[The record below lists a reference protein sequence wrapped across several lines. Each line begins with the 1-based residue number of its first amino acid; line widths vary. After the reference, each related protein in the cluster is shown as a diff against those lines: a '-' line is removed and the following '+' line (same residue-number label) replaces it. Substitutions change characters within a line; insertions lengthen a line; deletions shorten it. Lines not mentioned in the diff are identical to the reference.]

1 MFIPETNGSL
11 SKTGRRQNE
20 IPRETKRMYRL
31 PSIDRIR
38 ELREEIAALIKLN
51 VLYKADSRRS
61 ELARQASLSRGLR
74 LKEIREE
81 LGSMKRLGV

>member
-1 MFIPETNGSL
+1 MFVLETNRN
-11 SKTGRRQNE
+11 KATKR

-51 VLYKADSRRS
+51 VLYKSRFS
-61 ELARQASLSRGLR
+61 SG
-74 LKEIREE
+74 
-81 LGSMKRLGV
+81 

>member
-1 MFIPETNGSL
+1 MFVLETNRN
-11 SKTGRRQNE
+11 KATKR

-38 ELREEIAALIKLN
+38 ELREEIAALVKLN
-51 VLYKADSRRS
+51 ALYGADSRRS
-61 ELARQASLSRGLR
+61 ELALQASLSRGLR

-81 LGSMKRLGV
+81 LGAMKRLGV